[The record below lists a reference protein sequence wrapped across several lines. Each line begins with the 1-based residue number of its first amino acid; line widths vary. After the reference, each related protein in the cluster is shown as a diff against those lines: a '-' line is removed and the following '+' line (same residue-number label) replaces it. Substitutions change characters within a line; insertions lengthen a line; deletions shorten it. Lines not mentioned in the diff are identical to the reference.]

1 MLRID
6 DNDAIRSR
14 PEFVDDIFYTL
25 DWLEIECDMGPESP
39 EDFVANFSQR
49 HRMDLHESF
58 LKELMKVPQLMYSC
72 SCSRKEIQ
80 EQSQSG
86 LYPGT
91 CRDKEIK
98 WSQKNVAWRVKV
110 PEELEVSYK
119 EWSSGSRQSIF
130 PGQQMGDFVVR
141 RKDGLPSYQLVSLV
155 DDIYYGVNFIV
166 RGSDLCDSTAAQIF
180 LARSVSP
187 EKGSWISGAKAFLEN
202 EFFHHTLLL
211 DSAGHKLSKSKGAAS
226 VHLMRKWGKRPVEVY
241 RMVAE
246 YCGLPEESAISLNSL
261 LEAFQ
266 PALLLKK

>member
-25 DWLEIECDMGPESP
+25 EWLGIEYDLGPEGP
-39 EDFVANFSQR
+39 EDFAVNFSQR
-49 HRMDLHESF
+49 HRMDLYESF
-58 LKELMKVPQLMYSC
+58 LKELIKVPRLMYPC

-80 EQSQSG
+80 EQSQNG

-91 CRDKEIK
+91 CRDKEVNT
-98 WSQKNVAWRVKV
+98 SQKNVAWRVQV
-110 PEELEVSYK
+110 PEHLEVSYK

-130 PGQQMGDFVVR
+130 PGQRMGDFVVR

-180 LARSVSP
+180 LAKSISP
-187 EKGSWISGAKAFLEN
+187 ENRSWGSGAKAFFET
-202 EFFHHTLLL
+202 EFFHHPLLL
-211 DSAGHKLSKSKGAAS
+211 DSAGQKLSKSKGAAS
-226 VHLMRKWGKRPVEVY
+226 VHWMRERGKRPVEVY
-241 RMVAE
+241 RMVAG
-246 YCGLPEESAISLNSL
+246 YCGLPEESAASLSSL

-266 PALLLKK
+266 PASLLKK